1 MSTILV
7 LSEKQKEDIFVFIKK
22 AFSDFVYFDELV
34 ADPVKRLI
42 NESSKHHLDFNFTKT
57 LLERYVAVDKY
68 LSKDQKDILEKIRII
83 LFATAVHLYSLSSSA
98 DVLIFNSIDQLVKE
112 YPDLTSDLDPVTRE
126 EDKTEL
132 DFLLTFRNYMMC
144 ALKLITAKGNKLF
157 LLRVIERLEGS
168 NNEYITGT
176 GQKPSVSR
184 RVGIYHKEGEVVI
197 VKKAPKSVKSKSLSE
212 NIDAVNE
219 LPVKVARTSLTTNCL
234 VSSVIS
240 SEISF
245 DKIFSDPDSQH
256 CTSFTAAGDDGLIPS
271 NSLFLMNEPY
281 SGCLT
286 EEVMAQILGKRSA
299 DRDG

>member
-7 LSEKQKEDIFVFIKK
+7 LAERQKEDIFIFIKK

-42 NESSKHHLDFNFTKT
+42 NDSLKFHLDFNFSKT
-57 LLERYVAVDKY
+57 ILERYTAVDKY
-68 LSKDQKDILEKIRII
+68 QSKDQKEILEKIRII
-83 LFATAVHLYSLSSSA
+83 LFATAVYLYSLSSSS
-98 DVLIFNSIDQLVKE
+98 DGLIFHSIDQLVKE
-112 YPDLTSDLDPVTRE
+112 YPNLTADLDPLERE
-126 EDKTEL
+126 EDKSEL
-132 DFLLTFRNYMMC
+132 EFLLTFRNYMMC
-144 ALKLITAKGNKLF
+144 ALKLIPAKGNKLF

-197 VKKAPKSVKSKSLSE
+197 VKKAPKNVKSKSLSKT
-212 NIDAVNE
+212 IDSAIEVSP
-219 LPVKVARTSLTTNCL
+219 LKIARTSTTSNCL
-234 VSSVIS
+234 IPSVIS
-240 SEISF
+240 SELSF
-245 DKIFSDPDSQH
+245 DKIFSDPDTQQ
-256 CTSFTAAGDDGLIPS
+256 CTSFSTCDDGLLPS

-281 SGCLT
+281 AGCLT
-286 EEVMAQILGKRSA
+286 EEVMAQILGKRS